1 VVASLASPRFGE
13 FLNSVDM
20 GISLRLTLEK

>member
-1 VVASLASPRFGE
+1 VVASQGSARFGE

-20 GISLRLTLEK
+20 GISLRVTLSK